1 MRMAWLIAAV
11 VFWLYSIYTQTAVS
25 INCLRYLQRMLQ
37 TLLVLLHPDI
47 LIPKNC
53 SLFLCILSLR
63 WFIYD
68 WITIMEFSKHEI
80 STINMLYS
88 LKKSAILHPYLLIT
102 AIFPQRLLSSFPKG
116 AVVEMF
122 DCNNAWTRTLF
133 CQFLCY
139 PCPTSTWKSL
149 SYVIRRR

>member
-37 TLLVLLHPDI
+37 TLLVLSHPDI

-102 AIFPQRLLSSFPKG
+102 ATFPQRLLSSFPKG